1 MKKQITVLLLFTIIC
16 GCNNK
21 NDRVPNEEPGM
32 SFWEGTMCVR
42 NKVPELSKILT
53 LTDTFPFLGNN
64 KKLNKVEFKRVIEFL
79 GHRLKEV
86 LSKSYIQTNIVKY
99 NSFHRLFE
107 DIYFNVA
114 SESVVKFKLEDCIV
128 GDNNEG
134 EMLAGLSDSFI
145 AMLNTGPNYDENKLN
160 DWFLSLNKKGEEYKY
175 QLFWVLVSMA
185 AAEKY
190 DDMEYIIELFSRMD

>member
-1 MKKQITVLLLFTIIC
+1 MWI
-16 GCNNK
+16 
-21 NDRVPNEEPGM
+21 
-32 SFWEGTMCVR
+32 
-42 NKVPELSKILT
+42 
-53 LTDTFPFLGNN
+53 
-64 KKLNKVEFKRVIEFL
+64 
-79 GHRLKEV
+79 KEV
-86 LSKSYIQTNIVKY
+86 LSKSYIQTNTVKY

-128 GDNNEG
+128 GDNNNEG
-134 EMLAGLSDSFI
+134 EILAGLSDSFI